1 VPVAWSGKGPR
12 ARDALAV
19 VGCLLFSTGQLSALQ
34 GRQNWWFVGFQMA
47 MAVVSSGLM
56 WWRRRWP
63 VRVTLV
69 GVAASALA
77 GLDAPQA
84 VGLMTTAVRR
94 RDRVLLA
101 LAGLA
106 YVTYAVRTAVVDGT
120 GLTGAIFGV
129 FLFGSI
135 IAGGAYIGARRDLV
149 ASLRERADRAE
160 AERELRVNQA
170 RLGERTRIA
179 QEMHDV
185 LAHKV
190 SLVALHAGALE
201 VNPDAGADQVQRTAA
216 LVRVTARVALEDLR
230 RVLGVL
236 RGDDGAEE
244 AALTPQPGLSELPVL
259 IASSRAA
266 GVPVEL
272 EVDVA
277 GEPPDLASRTAYRV
291 VQEALT
297 NVHKHARGAA
307 TFVRVV
313 GGPGRGLSVE
323 VTNRPPVSPDS
334 LLPGSGLGLV
344 GLAER
349 VTLAGGV
356 LDCGPRPDGGW
367 HVTARMPWPAEDAS

>member
-1 VPVAWSGKGPR
+1 V
-12 ARDALAV
+12 RDVLAV
-19 VGCLLFSTGQLSALQ
+19 LGSLLFSVGELSALQ
-34 GRQNWWFVGFQMA
+34 GDHSWWFVGFVV
-47 MAVVSSGLM
+47 AVSVLSSGML
-56 WWRRRWP
+56 WWRRRAP
-63 VRVTLV
+63 VVVTLLA
-69 GVAASALA
+69 VAAYAVAGVSA
-77 GLDAPQA
+77 PEA
-84 VGLMTTAVRR
+84 VALMTTAVRR

-101 LAGLA
+101 LTALA
-106 YVTYAVRTAVVDGT
+106 YVVYVVRTIVVDDS
-120 GLTGAIFGV
+120 GLAGPVFGI

-135 IAGGAYIGARRDLV
+135 VAGGAYIGARRDLV
-149 ASLRERADRAE
+149 ATLRERAERAE
-160 AERELRVNQA
+160 AERELRVDQA

-201 VNPDAGADQVQRTAA
+201 VNPGVGAEQVQRTAA
-216 LVRVTARVALEDLR
+216 IVRGTAREALEDLR

-236 RGDDGAEE
+236 RSEAGDDDAVL
-244 AALTPQPGLSELPVL
+244 APQPGLDGLESLV
-259 IASSRAA
+259 ASSREA

-272 EVDVA
+272 QVTVT
-277 GEPPDLASRTAYRV
+277 GSPPDLAGRTAYRL

-307 TFVRVV
+307 ACVRVS
-313 GGPGRGLSVE
+313 GGAGRGLSVE

-334 LLPGSGLGLV
+334 LLPGAGLGLV

-356 LDCGPRPDGGW
+356 LDVGALPDGGW
-367 HVTARMPWPAEDAS
+367 RVAARMPWPAEGVA